1 MKPVIIPLITC
12 WSCCMVLSHS
22 DCPLVVCSEHIQ
34 SAVMDLVMFDN
45 FESFFLAHYLT

>member
-12 WSCCMVLSHS
+12 WSCCKVLSHS

-34 SAVMDLVMFDN
+34 SAEMELVTFDN
-45 FESFFLAHYLT
+45 FESFFKLTI